1 MAENIGKVVQV
12 IGPVLDVEFDPEQLP
27 ELYTALEINA
37 EGNGHPAIRV
47 VAEVQQHIG
56 RGQVRAVS
64 MSMSITPERLAEF
77 DEDSIALLAKR
88 LDDDDYPTPFDSLS
102 DWHLLRALAIHRPDL
117 TAPYVHLV
125 DQEPFDE
132 D

>member
-1 MAENIGKVVQV
+1 MHSAST
-12 IGPVLDVEFDPEQLP
+12 PES
-27 ELYTALEINA
+27 
-37 EGNGHPAIRV
+37 V
-47 VAEVQQHIG
+47 
-56 RGQVRAVS
+56 
-64 MSMSITPERLAEF
+64 ITPERLAQF
-77 DEDSIALLAKR
+77 DEESIAVLARR
-88 LDDDDYPTPFDSLS
+88 LDHDDYPTPFAGLA